1 MPTGCPPVAVAPA
14 ASTPDTRCQSGV
26 LVGGSVGFFG
36 APLGVDLHSHMAGVS
51 AVGRGRNVGYALKF
65 HQRGW
70 ASERGIEQITWTFD
84 PLVARNA
91 YFDLG
96 KLGAVPTSYHRDF
109 YGDIGDELGGADE
122 SDRLLVTWHLADARA
137 GVAPDTEKLRAEH
150 AAVAIDDSDPRDPR
164 VRPDHLYSD
173 VVVPIPADIETVKR
187 EDPASASVGVPV
199 AITTSIGAL
208 LDEVQGYVDDRY
220 GRIKL
225 KIQPGWDIEPTRAVR
240 EGFGDTIAL
249 QVDANSAVRATSS
262 RQPILPDARSRAAR
276 DLAGPLHPVAAAA
289 SRDRGG

>member
-96 KLGAVPTSYHRDF
+96 KLGAVPTSLSPRF
-109 YGDIGDELGGADE
+109 
-122 SDRLLVTWHLADARA
+122 
-137 GVAPDTEKLRAEH
+137 LR
-150 AAVAIDDSDPRDPR
+150 
-164 VRPDHLYSD
+164 
-173 VVVPIPADIETVKR
+173 
-187 EDPASASVGVPV
+187 
-199 AITTSIGAL
+199 
-208 LDEVQGYVDDRY
+208 RY
-220 GRIKL
+220 RGR
-225 KIQPGWDIEPTRAVR
+225 TRR
-240 EGFGDTIAL
+240 
-249 QVDANSAVRATSS
+249 R
-262 RQPILPDARSRAAR
+262 
-276 DLAGPLHPVAAAA
+276 
-289 SRDRGG
+289 